1 MPNLKFL
8 LDADMPRSSAK
19 LMRSLGYDI
28 EDVRDI
34 GLRSAK
40 DKEIVRYALENKRII
55 ITRNIGFG
63 STLRY
68 PKHPGAIIIRLPY
81 NFTPREINRR
91 LKNFL
96 TSVNEDEIKNSIII
110 VELTRY
116 RKRTIQ
122 QK

>member
-68 PKHPGAIIIRLPY
+68 PKHPGAMIIRLPY
-81 NFTPREINRR
+81 NFTPREINGR